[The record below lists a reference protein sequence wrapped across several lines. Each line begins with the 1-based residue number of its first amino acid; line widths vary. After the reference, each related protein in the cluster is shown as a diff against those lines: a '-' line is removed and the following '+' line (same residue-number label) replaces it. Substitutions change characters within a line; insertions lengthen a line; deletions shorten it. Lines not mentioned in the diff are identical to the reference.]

1 MFTKEALKVIENAI
15 SDRGILA
22 SAENRD
28 NYARVWSRDS
38 MMTGITGIL
47 IENKMIVE
55 GLKKSIQTLADY
67 QADNGQIPS
76 NVHGKKASYGTL
88 VGRTDATIW
97 WIIGTCEYIA
107 YSKDENLK
115 DDLKNQIYLAF
126 SCLKSWE
133 FNQRG
138 LLYSPLGGNWA
149 DEYVTSGYVLY
160 DNVLRYWALKNA
172 AEVYED
178 EQLKSLAE
186 TTKKLI
192 EANFRKNNADG
203 EKYHK
208 TAYLKANV
216 KPYFW
221 ASLNANGYDERFDL
235 AGNALAVLL
244 GFDLN
249 LENFS
254 QFLEQ
259 VSREFNHWMLPVF
272 YPIIFPED
280 ADWQLLENNYSY
292 DFKNNP
298 YQFHNGGSWPIYL
311 GWLCLGLKKRGY
323 TEIPAKILKQYEGLL
338 VEKGVGF
345 KEYYSTDQ
353 LIPSG
358 TDQLCFSASGYLLM
372 TVEWHGENLINK
384 NI

>member
-1 MFTKEALKVIENAI
+1 MFTEKALEVIEKAI
-15 SDRGILA
+15 SGQGILA
-22 SAENRD
+22 SSEKKD

-47 IENKMIVE
+47 IKNQTIVD
-55 GLKKSIQTLADY
+55 GLEKSIKTLADF
-67 QADNGQIPS
+67 QAQNGQIPS
-76 NVHGKKASYGTL
+76 NVYGDKASYGTL

-97 WIIGTCEYIA
+97 WIIGACEYIIF
-107 YSKDENLK
+107 SKNEGLK
-115 DDLKNQIYLAF
+115 ETLKEKIYNAF
-126 SCLKSWE
+126 SCLKTWE

-160 DNVLRYWALKNA
+160 DNVLRYWAFEKA
-172 AEVYED
+172 SEVYED
-178 EQLKSLAE
+178 EKLKSLAQE
-186 TTKKLI
+186 TKKLI
-192 EANFRKNNADG
+192 ENNFKKNSSDVA
-203 EKYHK
+203 KYHE
-208 TAYLKANV
+208 TAYQKAYE

-235 AGNALAVLL
+235 AGNALAILL

-249 LENFS
+249 LEGFS
-254 QFLEQ
+254 SFLEELS
-259 VSREFNHWMLPVF
+259 VEFNHWMLPVF
-272 YPIIFPED
+272 YPIIFPKD
-280 ADWQLLENNYSY
+280 ADWNLLENNYSY
-292 DFKNNP
+292 DFKNQP

-323 TEIPAKILKQYEGLL
+323 DEIPVKILNQYEQLL
-338 VEKGVGF
+338 SGKGSSF
-345 KEYYSTDQ
+345 REYYSTDQ

-372 TVEWHGENLINK
+372 KVLP
-384 NI
+384 

>member
-1 MFTKEALKVIENAI
+1 MFTQQALEVILRAI
-15 SDRGILA
+15 SPQGLLA
-22 SAENRD
+22 SSEKKD

-47 IENKMIVE
+47 IENEKIVE
-55 GLKKSIQTLADY
+55 GLKKSILTLAEY
-67 QADNGQIPS
+67 QAENGQIPS
-76 NVHGKKASYGTL
+76 NVYGEKASYGTL

-107 YSKDENLK
+107 YSKDETLKVILK
-115 DDLKNQIYLAF
+115 DKIYKAF

-160 DNVLRYWALKNA
+160 DNVLRYWAFRLA
-172 AEVYED
+172 AEIYQD
-178 EQLKSLAE
+178 ENLNSLAE
-186 TTKKLI
+186 TTKNLI
-192 EANFRKNNADG
+192 ETNFRKNNSGDV
-203 EKYHK
+203 KYHE
-208 TAYLKANV
+208 TAYQKAQE
-216 KPYFW
+216 KPYLW

-235 AGNALAVLL
+235 AGNALAILL
-244 GFDLN
+244 GLDLD
-249 LENFS
+249 LDAFT

-259 VSREFNHWMLPVF
+259 LNQEFNHWMLPVF
-272 YPIIFPED
+272 YPIIFPKD
-280 ADWQLLENNYSY
+280 PDWNLLENNFSY
-292 DFKNNP
+292 DFKNEP

-323 TEIPAKILKQYEGLL
+323 TEIPEKILKQYETLL
-338 VEKGVGF
+338 AEKGSSF
-345 KEYYSTDQ
+345 REYYSTDE

-372 TVEWHGENLINK
+372 K
-384 NI
+384 K